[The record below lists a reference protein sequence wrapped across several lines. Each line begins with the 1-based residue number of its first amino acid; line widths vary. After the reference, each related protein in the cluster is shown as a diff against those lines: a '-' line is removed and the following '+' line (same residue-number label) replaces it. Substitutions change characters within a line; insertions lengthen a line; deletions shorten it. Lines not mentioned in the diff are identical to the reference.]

1 MKTLKQILIL
11 LLGLGLFPSCN
22 SVKSI
27 NSKLLIGNW
36 KNVKTS
42 SMSSTQDINDPSV
55 ISAMAASSAPTID
68 ENVKNSEKESAER
81 LSKVQ
86 SIIPDVKSVLE
97 FRQDK
102 TATYTFKDKS
112 VNGTWKIDKPGKVV
126 TFIRNDAPGTMV
138 FEIKKIDARL
148 LQAIERYPQGEVT
161 INYLKK

>member
-11 LLGLGLFPSCN
+11 LLGLGLFSSCS

-36 KNVKTS
+36 KNVKTTS
-42 SMSSTQDINDPSV
+42 INSRQDINDPSAV
-55 ISAMAASSAPTID
+55 SAAVESSAN
-68 ENVKNSEKESAER
+68 ENAKNPEKESAEK

-86 SIIPDVKSVLE
+86 SAIPDVKSALE
-97 FRQDK
+97 FRKDK
-102 TATYTFKDKS
+102 TAIYTFRDKS

-126 TFIRNDAPGTMV
+126 TFTSKDAPGTMA
-138 FEIKKIDARL
+138 FEIRRIDARI